1 MLFLL
6 VTVPALVLVYLLIQR
21 RRRRLA
27 DFYGGLG
34 MARDDGRG
42 LAWRRHVPPA
52 FFLLS
57 LAALIVGLARPQAQV
72 SLPRLEGTVIL
83 AFDVSGS
90 MSADD
95 LKPTRLDAAKSA
107 AQEFVQAQPL
117 TVQIGVVAFSD
128 TGFSVQP
135 PTNDQAS
142 VLAAIQRLEPTRGT
156 SLANGIYDALTV
168 IAISISPPAPSYY
181 TALTPA
187 PIPSPTPVPAGTYT
201 PAVIILLTDGENNE
215 NPDPLAAA
223 QAAAQRGVRIH
234 TIGLGSAAGTTVHV
248 NGFTVHTQLDEARPE
263 ADLPDYRRHLLQRN
277 RCTGTAQDLRR
288 HRPPDGRQTAEDGSH
303 FPLCGSWNFGPALGG
318 RFLSSL
324 VWPPA
329 VILRPGRRILE
340 VKCRGF
346 GLNCSI
352 CSC

>member
-1 MLFLL
+1 MTFLWPGMLFLL

-27 DFYGGLG
+27 DSYGGLG
-34 MARDDGRG
+34 MARADDGRG

-57 LAALIVGLARPQAQV
+57 LAALIVGLTRPQAQV

-95 LKPTRLDAAKSA
+95 LKPTRLDAAKST

-168 IAISISPPAPSYY
+168 IATSISPPAPGYY

-187 PIPSPTPVPAGTYT
+187 PTPSPTPVPAGTYT

-248 NGFTVHTQLDEARPE
+248 NGFTVHTQLDEAALKQISQVTGGTYYNATDAPE
-263 ADLPDYRRHLLQRN
+263 LHKIYGDI
-277 RCTGTAQDLRR
+277 
-288 HRPPDGRQTAEDGSH
+288 GRQMVVKPQNTEVTSLFA
-303 FPLCGSWNFGPALGG
+303 ALGILILLLGGGFSLLWFG
-318 RFLSSL
+318 RL
-324 VWPPA
+324 P
-329 VILRPGRRILE
+329 
-340 VKCRGF
+340 
-346 GLNCSI
+346 
-352 CSC
+352 